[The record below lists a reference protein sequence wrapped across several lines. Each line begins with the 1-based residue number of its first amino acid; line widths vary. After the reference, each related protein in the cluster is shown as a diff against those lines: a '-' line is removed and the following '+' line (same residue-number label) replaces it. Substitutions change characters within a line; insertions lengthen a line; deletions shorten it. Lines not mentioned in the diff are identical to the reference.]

1 MTGACESKVDG
12 VKAEVVTEKRKE
24 PGRGSEAGGAGEGV
38 THIYM
43 QMPQWNPLF
52 VCSMK
57 N

>member
-1 MTGACESKVDG
+1 M
-12 VKAEVVTEKRKE
+12 KAEVVTEKRKE